1 MCRVGLG
8 TGFRGICNDGTCPR
22 YCCGSGIDASD
33 LDLAILSKRYIVG
46 SSASSPPSP
55 IIIGGLSLKRTANP
69 CRRALR
75 LGGLPESSC
84 MRRADI
90 VSTLSFSS
98 PSRSRACGKRGDLL
112 TSIRGTGNG
121 SRERVGKCGRTS
133 EGSVLCRKSPISVL
147 KGRGVDGLV
156 LRLCESGVDG
166 GTAAGFE

>member
-8 TGFRGICNDGTCPR
+8 TGFRGICCDGTCPR
-22 YCCGSGIDASD
+22 CCRGSGIGASD

-90 VSTLSFSS
+90 VSTLSFS

-121 SRERVGKCGRTS
+121 SREGVGKCGRRS
-133 EGSVLCRKSPISVL
+133 EGSVLCRKPSISVL
-147 KGRGVDGLV
+147 EGGGVDGLV
-156 LRLCESGVDG
+156 SRLCESGVDG